1 MSGRKTSQGLIPA
14 VKWSPALL
22 PLLNEGHRLRIPLN
36 GLSMFPLLVGGR
48 DEALLSA
55 VQDKKLKRGDIVL
68 FVQED
73 GAHVLHRI
81 HHIIKNDFFML
92 GDSQTTIEGPV
103 SRENVLAMAE
113 SLIRKDKTIS
123 CSHPVYRFASSLW
136 LWVRPFRPYIFRI
149 LLKLNRTIKH
159 NRKR

>member
-1 MSGRKTSQGLIPA
+1 MSGRKLSEGLIPA
-14 VKWSPALL
+14 LEWSPAIL
-22 PLLNEGHRLRIPLN
+22 PLLGEGHKLRIPLD

-55 VQDKKLKRGDIVL
+55 IQGRKLRRGDIVL

-81 HHIIKNDFFML
+81 HHIIENDFFML
-92 GDSQTTIEGPV
+92 GDSQTMIEGPV
-103 SRENVLAMAE
+103 RRENVLAIAE

-123 CSHPVYRFASSLW
+123 CSHPVYRFAGGLW
-136 LWVRPFRPYIFRI
+136 LLLRPFRPYILRI
-149 LLKLNRTIKH
+149 LLKLNRLLKH